1 MKDITRL
8 KLWLAV
14 AAVFA
19 LGCATGALLDSAY
32 RLRAGAARG
41 ESRGGRHNPEHMFE
55 KMRRELA
62 LDERQSAEVRKI
74 LDETRNEYR
83 ALRTELRPRFEEPRL
98 KARARIREVL
108 NEEQRRK
115 FDAQAAE
122 RDAKRGEHERGERE
136 RDERDRQR

>member
-41 ESRGGRHNPEHMFE
+41 ESRGGKRDPAHVFE
-55 KMRRELA
+55 KMRRELN
-62 LDERQSAEVRKI
+62 LDERQAAEVRKI

-83 ALRTELRPRFEEPRL
+83 ALRSEARPRFDAIRQS
-98 KARARIREVL
+98 ARARIRAL
-108 NEEQRRK
+108 LTPEQQQRFDARVAEMDARRK
-115 FDAQAAE
+115 NDE
-122 RDAKRGEHERGERE
+122 KKGGEK
-136 RDERDRQR
+136 